1 VQLSLVGVRVLMS
14 GAAWMDILAYPSQ
27 KEHLERETVCYA
39 LGKERNSKRPV
50 VSTCA
55 VP

>member
-1 VQLSLVGVRVLMS
+1 MMG
-14 GAAWMDILAYPSQ
+14 GAAWMDILGCLSQ

-50 VSTCA
+50 VSTHA